1 MLSGKRSL
9 GEQEISDLFSDELS
23 DVPSSTSSDSD
34 SDSGSDRGEQIIV
47 APHSESDISSDES
60 AGTATWGKIDKTPA
74 LGEFTGNPGVTQ
86 IPVDPTQESAV
97 AELFFGDSFF
107 DMLCQE
113 TNRYYLQ
120 HREQYGK
127 GSKVLK

>member
-1 MLSGKRSL
+1 MLRHKRSL
-9 GEQEISDLFSDELS
+9 GEQDISDLFSNELS
-23 DVPSSTSSDSD
+23 DVPSSTSS
-34 SDSGSDRGEQIIV
+34 GSDRGEQTIV

-60 AGTATWGKIDKTPA
+60 ASSSITGTAPWGKIDKTPA

-86 IPVDPTQESAV
+86 IPVDPTQETAV

-120 HREQYGK
+120 HRE
-127 GSKVLK
+127 